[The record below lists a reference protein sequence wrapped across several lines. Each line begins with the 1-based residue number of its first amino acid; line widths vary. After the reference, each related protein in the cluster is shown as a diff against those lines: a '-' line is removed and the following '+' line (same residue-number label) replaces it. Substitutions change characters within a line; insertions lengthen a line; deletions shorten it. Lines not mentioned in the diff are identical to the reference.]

1 MSHVLLLPGN
11 NTLSHV
17 AKALVLRSALQARGH
32 TVSLAINAARA
43 DFLHRNAIPFEHV
56 LPDLQDADGGNRPS
70 SFWFRPEHVERV
82 LRAELELLRRLRPNR
97 VLGVFRFT
105 APISA
110 ALAGIPYDSVSCGA
124 MLPTLPGPLGFH
136 ADESGAAAQAEA
148 LDFFRRSCA
157 RRMNPALARLGH
169 PPVADLL
176 ELQFGARTY
185 LWDYPEFQP
194 LPAAP
199 DVHHLGPLFWS
210 GWPASANAADARGE
224 ATALDALR
232 GPLAFVA
239 FGTGHAPPPLL
250 RRLIDVLW
258 TLGYAVALAL
268 GGQPAAAVL
277 AALPQDPTRLA
288 VFDFLPAERVL
299 PRAALVVCHGGQLL
313 VFEALAQRVPVFVLP
328 LQPEQAQNGVC
339 LERLGCGLRLLA
351 GLVYV
356 GDPGA
361 VDAAFLARPTAAVA
375 DDFAAVLAAPETPE
389 RLAAIAAAQARYRG
403 AEALADHYDADR

>member
-17 AKALVLRSALQARGH
+17 AKALVLRSALQAHGH

-136 ADESGAAAQAEA
+136 ADEPGAAAQAEA

-339 LERLGCGLRLLA
+339 LERLGCGRRLLA
-351 GLVYV
+351 GLVYA

-361 VDAAFLARPTAAVA
+361 VDAAFLPRPLRKVAALPRNETGKLPR
-375 DDFAAVLAAPETPE
+375 AALLESL
-389 RLAAIAAAQARYRG
+389 RRRS
-403 AEALADHYDADR
+403 R